1 MLVLVWLSSMAHAQ
15 GAGSGLERSG
25 AGIDQGRPGDRARA
39 LDLLQVNPLAIITL
53 PAVREE
59 LQLSEEQSQRIR
71 EILSKARSGEDA
83 TPERRRALSD
93 AVLREVESVLTTKQR
108 ERFGQILLW
117 VAGPVAIVRPEVAE
131 KVGLTREQL
140 QKLVEL
146 VRDFAQAARRDEANP
161 PDRQALRERVRKA
174 RAELDAKILDLLTAE
189 QRAAWE
195 RLRGPE
201 FRLPGGR

>member
-15 GAGSGLERSG
+15 GAGSGLERT
-25 AGIDQGRPGDRARA
+25 GIDQGRPGDRARA
-39 LDLLQVNPLAIITL
+39 LDVLQVNPLAIITL
-53 PAVREE
+53 PSVREE

-83 TPERRRALSD
+83 TPERRRALND

-117 VAGPVAIVRPEVAE
+117 VVGPVALVRPEVAE

-146 VRDFAQAARRDEANP
+146 VREFAQTARRDEANP

-174 RAELDAKILDLLTAE
+174 RAELDAKILDLLTVE
-189 QRAAWE
+189 QRAAWD